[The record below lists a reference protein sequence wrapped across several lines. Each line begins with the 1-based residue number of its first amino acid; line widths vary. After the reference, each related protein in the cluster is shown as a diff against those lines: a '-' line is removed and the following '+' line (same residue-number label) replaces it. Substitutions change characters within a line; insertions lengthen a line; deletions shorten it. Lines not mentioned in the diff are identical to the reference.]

1 MAKSELQELLERL
14 GIGIKKPECSVCGRE
29 FTEDQLIRCKRCG
42 KAFCEECAENGLNE
56 QRICSECAKRKTEEK
71 DEDEE
76 EEEGMEDY
84 ADDEEEDFFY
94 G

>member
-1 MAKSELQELLERL
+1 MARSELQELLERL

-29 FTEDQLIRCKRCG
+29 LTEDQLIRCKRCG
-42 KAFCEECAENGLNE
+42 RAFCEECAGDKLNE
-56 QRICSECAKRKTEEK
+56 QGICSECAEGK

-76 EEEGMEDY
+76 EEGMEWEM
-84 ADDEEEDFFY
+84 DEE